1 MNMLPFEQ
9 AVTILAAVAGFV
21 TVLAVW
27 NALLWRDP
35 ISHRAGK
42 LRRRHDE
49 LRAGL
54 IAAKPSRHRRR
65 GAMGAMRALAARL
78 NLLKGKSTTGAAE
91 KLARA
96 GWRSKDALITF
107 MVMKL
112 ILPFAFAGAAFAL
125 LDGPAFAH
133 LSPILHTVV
142 PLMAVLGGYYASD
155 VAARNAIMK
164 REQAI
169 RKQLPDALDL
179 LVICAGAGLSL
190 DAALTRVA
198 REMAPAAPE
207 VADEIGLTSIELG
220 FLPDRREA
228 LRNLTRRCQIEPM
241 RGVVNTLTQ
250 TERYGTPLAHSLRV
264 LASEYRSDR
273 MLKAEAKAAKL
284 PAVLTVPMIIFILPP
299 LMIVLIGP
307 GILRTIDAL
316 SKL

>member
-1 MNMLPFEQ
+1 MLPLEQ
-9 AVTILAAVAGFV
+9 AITVLAALAGFV

-35 ISHRAGK
+35 LSHRASK

-54 IAAKPSRHRRR
+54 IAAQPSRHRRQ
-65 GAMGAMRALAARL
+65 GTMGAMRAVASRL
-78 NLLKGKSTTGAAE
+78 NLLKSRRTNDAAE

-112 ILPFAFAGAAFAL
+112 VLPFAFGAGAFVFLDWPAL
-125 LDGPAFAH
+125 GEM
-133 LSPILHTVV
+133 SPTLHSIV
-142 PLMAVLGGYYASD
+142 PLMAVLGGFYAPD
-155 VAARNAIMK
+155 VAVRNAAMK

-169 RKQLPDALDL
+169 RKGLPDALDL
-179 LVICAGAGLSL
+179 LVICAGAGLSM

-198 REMAPAAPE
+198 REIAPAAPE
-207 VADEIGLTSIELG
+207 VADELGLTAIELG
-220 FLPDRREA
+220 FLPDRRKA
-228 LRNLTRRCQIEPM
+228 LDNLTRRCQIEPM
-241 RGVVNTLTQ
+241 RGVVNTLKQ

-264 LASEYRSDR
+264 LASEYRSER
-273 MLKAEAKAAKL
+273 MLKAEEKAARL
-284 PAVLTVPMIIFILPP
+284 PAMLTVPMIIFILPP

>member
-1 MNMLPFEQ
+1 MLPFEQ
-9 AVTILAAVAGFV
+9 LITVLAALAGFV

-35 ISHRAGK
+35 LAQRAGK

-65 GAMGAMRALAARL
+65 GAMGAMRALATRL
-78 NLLKGKSTTGAAE
+78 HLLKSRSTMGAAE
-91 KLARA
+91 RLARA

-112 ILPFAFAGAAFAL
+112 ILPFASGGAAFIV
-125 LDGPAFAH
+125 LDGAAFAH
-133 LSPILHTVV
+133 LSPTLQIVLPV
-142 PLMAVLGGYYASD
+142 MAVLGGYYAPD
-155 VAARNAIMK
+155 VAVRNTIMK

-169 RKQLPDALDL
+169 TKELPDALDL

-198 REMAPAAPE
+198 REMAPAAPA
-207 VADEIGLTSIELG
+207 VADEIGLTAIELG
-220 FLPDRREA
+220 FLPDRKIA
-228 LRNLTRRCQIEPM
+228 LENLIKRCQIEPM

-316 SKL
+316 GKL

>member
-1 MNMLPFEQ
+1 MIPFEQ
-9 AVTILAAVAGFV
+9 LITALAAVAGFV

-35 ISHRAGK
+35 LASRAGK

-54 IAAKPSRHRRR
+54 IVAKPSRHRRR

-78 NLLKGKSTTGAAE
+78 NLLKSQSTTGAME
-91 KLARA
+91 RLARA

-112 ILPFAFAGAAFAL
+112 ILPFAFGGTAFVVLDGAAFAES
-125 LDGPAFAH
+125 
-133 LSPILHTVV
+133 SPMIHTVV
-142 PLMAVLGGYYASD
+142 PLIAVFGGYYAPD
-155 VAARNAIMK
+155 VAVRNAIMK

-169 RKQLPDALDL
+169 RKGLPDALDL

-190 DAALTRVA
+190 DAAMTRVA

-207 VADEIGLTSIELG
+207 VADEIGLTAIELG

-228 LRNLTRRCQIEPM
+228 LANLTTRCQIEPI

-250 TERYGTPLAHSLRV
+250 TERYGTPLVHSLRV

-307 GILRTIDAL
+307 GILRTVDAL